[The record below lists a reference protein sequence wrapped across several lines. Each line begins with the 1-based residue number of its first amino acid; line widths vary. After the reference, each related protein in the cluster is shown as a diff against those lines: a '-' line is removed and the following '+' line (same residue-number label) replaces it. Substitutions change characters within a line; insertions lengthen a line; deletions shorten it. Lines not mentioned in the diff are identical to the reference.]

1 MYHPDEQEVVVAL
14 QALHAGQ
21 IRVVQ
26 ASLMGSVF
34 SNMLL
39 VLGCCFFF
47 GGLRFKEQNFNSTR
61 YLMIVLLRNSRAL
74 NVS

>member
-1 MYHPDEQEVVVAL
+1 MLHRTTLHAHHLYEQEVVVAL

-47 GGLRFKEQNFNSTR
+47 GGLRFKEQTFNSTR
-61 YLMIVLLRNSRAL
+61 
-74 NVS
+74 